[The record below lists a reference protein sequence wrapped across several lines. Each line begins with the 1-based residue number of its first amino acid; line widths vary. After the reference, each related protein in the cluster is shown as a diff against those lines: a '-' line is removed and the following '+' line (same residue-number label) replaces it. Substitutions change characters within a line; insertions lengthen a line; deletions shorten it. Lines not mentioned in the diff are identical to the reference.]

1 MTPRKTEAY
10 LNANAQFATPSG
22 ISQHF
27 WTAVHEPILYI
38 TCVRFMT
45 SPKGNSLSKP
55 EKEAFAYFLC
65 HYNITEAAVLGEE
78 LQKVSSNLLDH
89 GKWQQFVSAIL
100 IYAMIL
106 TLAIILDLAIILRP
120 VTTNTPISLGLLY
133 FRLFKCISPF
143 KPSEYRH
150 GAGEVPSVSFHVI
163 ICTSP
168 WEHTVNINENL
179 EFKRSCYKYIQNAKA
194 KRFCTFHHI

>member
-22 ISQHF
+22 ISQRF

-78 LQKVSSNLLDH
+78 LQKVASNLLEH
-89 GKWQQFVSAIL
+89 GTWQQCVSAIL

-120 VTTNTPISLGLLY
+120 VITNTPISLGLLPFVQMHFSPSSHLSIGMEQVRCHQY
-133 FRLFKCISPF
+133 RFISSSVHP
-143 KPSEYRH
+143 H
-150 GAGEVPSVSFHVI
+150 GS
-163 ICTSP
+163 
-168 WEHTVNINENL
+168 
-179 EFKRSCYKYIQNAKA
+179 IQ
-194 KRFCTFHHI
+194 

>member
-1 MTPRKTEAY
+1 
-10 LNANAQFATPSG
+10 
-22 ISQHF
+22 
-27 WTAVHEPILYI
+27 
-38 TCVRFMT
+38 
-45 SPKGNSLSKP
+45 
-55 EKEAFAYFLC
+55 
-65 HYNITEAAVLGEE
+65 
-78 LQKVSSNLLDH
+78 
-89 GKWQQFVSAIL
+89 
-100 IYAMIL
+100 MIL

-120 VTTNTPISLGLLY
+120 VTTNTPISVGLLY

-194 KRFCTFHHI
+194 KRFCTFHHIWQTFCSRNQWQQLQVLLPSAFALPHDALNRAHSISLCDKAKVFPAGVEK